1 MYIMKRTLGEKISD
15 LRKQRRMTQD
25 ELAEA
30 MGVTSQAV
38 SKWENDLSI
47 PDLPILMEISEYFH
61 ISLDD
66 LVKEKEETVRLV
78 PEGDRK
84 NINDM
89 FLRVNV
95 LSVAGDKVKVNL
107 PLALVK
113 MAIDMGVEIPQINGN
128 DALKNL
134 DLNMIVRMI
143 ESGVIGKLVEV
154 ESAEGDLVEVT
165 VE

>member
-1 MYIMKRTLGEKISD
+1 MKKTLGQKISD
-15 LRKQRRMTQD
+15 LRKQRGMTQD
-25 ELAEA
+25 ELADI
-30 MGVTSQAV
+30 MGVSSQAV

-47 PDLPILMEISEYFH
+47 PDLPILMELSKYFH

-66 LVKEKEETVRLV
+66 LVNEREETVRLV
-78 PEGDRK
+78 PEKERK

-95 LSVAGDKVKVNL
+95 TTIQGDRVKVNL

-113 MAIDMGVEIPQINGN
+113 IAVDMGVEIPQINGT
-128 DALKNL
+128 DVLKNL
-134 DLNMIVRMI
+134 DLNMIIQMI
-143 ESGVIGKLVEV
+143 ESGAIGKLVEV
-154 ESAEGDLVEVT
+154 DSADGDHVEVV

>member
-1 MYIMKRTLGEKISD
+1 MKKTLGEKISD

-25 ELAEA
+25 ELADV
-30 MGVTSQAV
+30 MGVSSQAV

-47 PDLPILMEISEYFH
+47 PDLPILMELSEYFH
-61 ISLDD
+61 ITLDD
-66 LVKEKEETVRLV
+66 LVKEREETVRLI

-89 FLRVNV
+89 FLRINV
-95 LSVAGDKVKVNL
+95 LSVQGDKVKVNL

-113 MAIDMGVEIPQINGN
+113 MAIDMGVEIPQINGS

-154 ESAEGDLVEVT
+154 ESADGDQVEVF